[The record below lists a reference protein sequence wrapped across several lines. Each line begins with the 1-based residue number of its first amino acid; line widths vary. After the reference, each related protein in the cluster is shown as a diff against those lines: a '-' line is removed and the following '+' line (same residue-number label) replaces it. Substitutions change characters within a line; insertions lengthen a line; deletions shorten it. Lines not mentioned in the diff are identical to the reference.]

1 MSHSRQFQ
9 RSPDAPSLPDQ
20 PLAFVLYF
28 INKYRWWYLV
38 ILVLEIAASVSATFM
53 PYIIGEVVQ
62 IIGQIRTKPE
72 LIWPAIGL
80 PLILFTLLNVGEV
93 IFLRTAGACRMF
105 AAPRLRRSV
114 TQELYAHLQQHSHRF
129 ITNNFAGA
137 LAHRISETS
146 QGVSMSLATLLFEFL
161 PVIIKLGVSS
171 ALLSRASLPLG
182 GFVAVWSVVFLF
194 FSYRLARQCQPH
206 AQQHAAARSE
216 TNGKI
221 VDSVTNLSSVR
232 LFARVPF
239 ERQYLNQYL
248 DTEIGLGRT
257 AMRYMERIHWFQYS
271 AAVVLKVGVLG
282 LAAYLWQ
289 RGNLDVAGFVMSISV
304 ALLIIS
310 EVRNLG
316 RRFLELFE
324 FIGNIANGVHSI
336 IRSHEVI
343 DAADAQRLQVRRG
356 SIEFRN
362 VTFAYTPGQNIF
374 ERLNLTIAPGE
385 RVGLVGYSGSGK
397 STLVNLI
404 LRLYDP
410 QEGSILIDGVDIKSV
425 TQESLHS
432 QISLIPQDPGLF
444 HRTLLQNIRY
454 GNLEAQEQEILEASA
469 LAHADE
475 FIQGMPSKYGS
486 LVGGRGVKLSGGQR
500 QRIAIARVIA
510 KGAPI
515 LIMDEA
521 TSSLDSLTEKAIQ
534 ESLETEMKGKTVV
547 VVAHRLSTIAF
558 LDRILVFDEG
568 QIVEHG
574 SHIELLAKNGTYARL
589 WNRQVDGFIVDSSNE
604 PKDANSSEY
613 LELEP
618 AFPPDSLT
626 DE

>member
-1 MSHSRQFQ
+1 MSQSGNFQ
-9 RSPDAPSLPDQ
+9 RSPDAPCLPTQ
-20 PLAFVLYF
+20 PLGFVLYF
-28 INKYRWWYLV
+28 VNKYRRWYLV

-53 PYIIGEVVQ
+53 PYIIGQVVQ
-62 IIGQIRTKPE
+62 IIGQLRTKPE
-72 LIWPAIGL
+72 LLWPAIGWPVL
-80 PLILFTLLNVGEV
+80 VFTLLNVAEV
-93 IFLRTAGACRMF
+93 VFLRVAGACRMS

-114 TQELYAHLQQHSHRF
+114 TQELYAYLQQHSYRF

-171 ALLSRASLPLG
+171 ALLFRASASLG
-182 GFVAVWSVVFLF
+182 GFVALWSVVFLV

-206 AQQHAAARSE
+206 AQRHAAARSE

-239 ERQYLNQYL
+239 EREYLNQYL
-248 DTEIGLGRT
+248 NTEIKMGRT

-271 AAVVLKVGVLG
+271 AAVVLKVGVLS
-282 LAAYLWQ
+282 LATYLWQ
-289 RGNLDVAGFVMSISV
+289 RGNLDVAGFVMSISL

-324 FIGNIANGVHSI
+324 YIGNIANGVHSI
-336 IRSHEVI
+336 VRSHEVI
-343 DAADAQRLQVRRG
+343 DEADAQSLQVRHG
-356 SIEFRN
+356 AIEFRD
-362 VTFAYTPGQNIF
+362 VTFAYSPGNNIF
-374 ERLNLTIAPGE
+374 EHLNLTIAPGE

-397 STLVNLI
+397 SSLVNLI

-410 QEGSILIDGVDIKSV
+410 QEGVILIDGVDIKKV
-425 TQESLHS
+425 AQESLHS

-444 HRTLLQNIRY
+444 HRTLLENIRY
-454 GNLEAQEQEILEASA
+454 GNLEAQAEEIREASV

-475 FIQGMPSKYGS
+475 FIQGMPSKYDS
-486 LVGGRGVKLSGGQR
+486 LVGERGVKLSGGQR
-500 QRIAIARVIA
+500 QRVAIARVIA
-510 KGAPI
+510 KAAPI

-521 TSSLDSLTEKAIQ
+521 TSSLDSLTEQAIQ
-534 ESLETEMKGKTVV
+534 ESLETEMKGKTVI

-558 LDRILVFDEG
+558 LDRILVFDQG
-568 QIVEHG
+568 RIVEDG
-574 SHIELLAKNGTYARL
+574 SHAQLLAKNGTYARL
-589 WNRQVDGFIVDSSNE
+589 WNRQVDGFIADGSSE
-604 PKDANSSEY
+604 PKEADSTDY

-618 AFPPDSLT
+618 AFPPDSLS

>member
-1 MSHSRQFQ
+1 
-9 RSPDAPSLPDQ
+9 
-20 PLAFVLYF
+20 
-28 INKYRWWYLV
+28 
-38 ILVLEIAASVSATFM
+38 
-53 PYIIGEVVQ
+53 
-62 IIGQIRTKPE
+62 
-72 LIWPAIGL
+72 
-80 PLILFTLLNVGEV
+80 
-93 IFLRTAGACRMF
+93 
-105 AAPRLRRSV
+105 
-114 TQELYAHLQQHSHRF
+114 
-129 ITNNFAGA
+129 
-137 LAHRISETS
+137 
-146 QGVSMSLATLLFEFL
+146 
-161 PVIIKLGVSS
+161 
-171 ALLSRASLPLG
+171 
-182 GFVAVWSVVFLF
+182 
-194 FSYRLARQCQPH
+194 
-206 AQQHAAARSE
+206 
-216 TNGKI
+216 
-221 VDSVTNLSSVR
+221 
-232 LFARVPF
+232 
-239 ERQYLNQYL
+239 
-248 DTEIGLGRT
+248 
-257 AMRYMERIHWFQYS
+257 MRYMERIHWFQYS

-410 QEGSILIDGVDIKSV
+410 QEGAILIDGVDIKSV

-486 LVGGRGVKLSGGQR
+486 LVGGRGVKLSGG
-500 QRIAIARVIA
+500 
-510 KGAPI
+510 
-515 LIMDEA
+515 
-521 TSSLDSLTEKAIQ
+521 
-534 ESLETEMKGKTVV
+534 
-547 VVAHRLSTIAF
+547 
-558 LDRILVFDEG
+558 
-568 QIVEHG
+568 
-574 SHIELLAKNGTYARL
+574 
-589 WNRQVDGFIVDSSNE
+589 
-604 PKDANSSEY
+604 
-613 LELEP
+613 
-618 AFPPDSLT
+618 
-626 DE
+626 